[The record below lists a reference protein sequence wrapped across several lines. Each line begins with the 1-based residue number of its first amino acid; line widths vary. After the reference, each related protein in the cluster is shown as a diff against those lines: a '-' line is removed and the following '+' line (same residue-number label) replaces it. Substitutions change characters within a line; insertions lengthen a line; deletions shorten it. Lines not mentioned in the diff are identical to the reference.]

1 MDSETLE
8 AEPSQTVFA
17 KMTTMRIP
25 HNNGVILEGRTNK
38 PGEFEYL
45 GHNPIANTLEWSPNH
60 LEDETWTL
68 ERVKQWGDTTD
79 GDLVFFRSRH
89 GKFLSARDGEREL
102 ILSPQGSI
110 DEKFRLSCNDA
121 LFDPPFIHSGVPINV
136 YTRKD
141 KLVLSSR
148 LWHVAH
154 LNSVR
159 HLLRIVSGINNTEGV
174 LLTSQFPSTVRVV
187 FQPDQYDGLQNVQCI
202 DLNSGDAV
210 KVKAINRYGAF
221 LRLYASAPGN
231 YLIGQQQ
238 VALGDSSPRL
248 VLKPDGAIIAQ

>member
-1 MDSETLE
+1 MDSENLE
-8 AEPSQTVFA
+8 AEPSKTVFA
-17 KMTTMRIP
+17 TMTTMRIP
-25 HNNGVILEGRTNK
+25 HNNGVILERRTNK
-38 PGEFEYL
+38 PAEFSYL
-45 GHNPIANTLEWSPNH
+45 GHNPIANTLGWSPNH

-68 ERVKQWGDTTD
+68 ERVKQWGDTAD

-89 GKFLSARDGEREL
+89 GKFLSARDGESEL
-102 ILSPQGSI
+102 ILSPHGII
-110 DEKFRLSCNDA
+110 DEKFRISCQDA
-121 LFDPPFIHSGVPINV
+121 LFDPPYIHSGAPINV

-141 KLVLSSR
+141 KLIFSSR
-148 LWHVAH
+148 LWHVGQ

-159 HLLRIVSGINNTEGV
+159 HLLRIDSGINNTEGV
-174 LLTSQFPSTVRVV
+174 LLTSQFPSAVRVV
-187 FQPDQYDGLQNVQCI
+187 FQPDKYGGSQNVQCV
-202 DLNSGDAV
+202 DLNAGDAV

-248 VLKPDGAIIAQ
+248 VIKPDGAIIAQ